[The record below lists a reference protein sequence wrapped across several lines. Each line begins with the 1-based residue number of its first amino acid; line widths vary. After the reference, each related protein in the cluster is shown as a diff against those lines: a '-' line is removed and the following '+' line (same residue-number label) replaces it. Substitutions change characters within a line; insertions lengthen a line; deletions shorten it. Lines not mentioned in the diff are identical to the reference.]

1 MTYLDFKKIT
11 ELEIVEV
18 TGNTIHLH
26 CKEGYYLTDF
36 QGDDYFNYKDFFCA
50 YLPIKEEYPNF
61 EVIDEVKHKENLAK
75 KMEAFRLKQEEE
87 NKKRKE
93 LLENAN
99 EE

>member
-1 MTYLDFKKIT
+1 M
-11 ELEIVEV
+11 EIVEA

-61 EVIDEVKHKENLAK
+61 EVIDEVKHKDNLAK
-75 KMEAFRLKQEEE
+75 KMEAFRLKQEKE

-93 LLENAN
+93 LLENAI